1 MSVAIEYFYSNKEVK
16 IFNGDSLKLIQTI
29 PDETVD
35 LVVTSPPYFMGKEY
49 DRSKKVEDFIESHQ
63 VLFPEI
69 IRVTKNGGSIC
80 WQVGY
85 HSEKDNLIPLDYL
98 IYEILKKFE
107 NLFLRNRIVWSFGHG
122 LHAKYRF
129 SGRHETVLWFSKGKN
144 YHFDLDAVRIPQKYP
159 GKRHYKGE
167 KKGEFS
173 SNPLGKNPS
182 DVWEIPNV
190 NSNHIEKTDHPCQF
204 PVALAQRLIKALT
217 PEGGIVFDP
226 YMGSGSSCIAALL
239 EKRKFIGADT
249 DLNYCTIAKERIL
262 DFLDGKLIYRPLEQ
276 PIFEPNQNMAV
287 AQKPINFK

>member
-1 MSVAIEYFYSNKEVK
+1 MSVAIEHFYSNKEVK
-16 IFNGDSLKLIQTI
+16 IYNGDSLKLIQTI

-63 VLFPEI
+63 ALFPEI
-69 IRVTKNGGSIC
+69 IRVTKKGGSIC

-85 HSEKDNLIPLDYL
+85 HSEKNVLIPLDYL
-98 IYEILKKFE
+98 IYDILKKHE
-107 NLFLRNRIVWSFGHG
+107 SLFLRNRIIWSFGHG

-129 SGRHETVLWFSKGKN
+129 SGRHETVLWFSKGKD
-144 YHFDLDAVRIPQKYP
+144 YYFDLDSVRIPQKYP

-190 NSNHIEKTDHPCQF
+190 NSNHIEKTEHPCQF
-204 PVALAQRLIKALT
+204 PIALAQRLIKALT

-249 DLNYCTIAKERIL
+249 ELNYCTIAKERIL